1 LNEKY
6 FLFVVAGFIISI
18 FGIIFYFV
26 LESQSEGTI
35 EEELL
40 LDFKNINKLN
50 EETKEK
56 ISNSTVMRDFKQFIQ
71 QSSDEIK
78 VKINPKEK
86 VSP

>member
-1 LNEKY
+1 MNEKY
-6 FLFVVAGFIISI
+6 FLIIVAGFIISI
-18 FGIIFYFV
+18 FGIIAYFA

-35 EEELL
+35 NKDT

-50 EETKEK
+50 EEVKEK
-56 ISNSTVMRDFKQFIQ
+56 ISNSTAMRDLKQFIQ

-78 VKINPKEK
+78 AKINPKEK

>member
-1 LNEKY
+1 MNEKY
-6 FLFVVAGFIISI
+6 FLFVVVGFIISI

-35 EEELL
+35 EEEIL

-50 EETKEK
+50 EEVKEK
-56 ISNSTVMRDFKQFIQ
+56 IRNSTVMRDFKQFIQ

-78 VKINPKEK
+78 EKINPKDK
-86 VSP
+86 IHP